1 MENRILAKVKGKE
14 ISLLDVENFIQRLE
28 PQTADQ
34 YRNEEGIKHVL
45 NELINQELFLS
56 DAIERKLD
64 ETDAF
69 KQEIAKAR
77 EFILTQL
84 NINSVMSATKLED
97 DDVRSHFN
105 EDPTKFGKKETADT
119 SHILVDSEELC
130 LELRDKIIS
139 EELSF
144 EETAKQHSSCPSNE
158 HGGTLGSYER
168 GQMVPEYDNVAF
180 KMKVNEISMPVKT
193 QFGYHLIKL
202 NSKTQGE
209 KPVFDKVK
217 DQVKNDLHTKLQRET
232 YLAKVNEMRK
242 KFLVEML

>member
-1 MENRILAKVKGKE
+1 MENRILAKVNGKE

-28 PQTADQ
+28 PQTAAQ
-34 YRNEEGIKHVL
+34 YKNEEGIKHVL
-45 NELINQELFLS
+45 NELINQELFLN

-64 ETDAF
+64 ETEPF
-69 KQEIAKAR
+69 KQEMAKAK

-84 NINSVMSATKLED
+84 NINSVMAATKLKD
-97 DDVRSHFN
+97 DDVRNHFN

-119 SHILVDSEELC
+119 SHILVESEEQC
-130 LELRDKIIS
+130 LELRDKIVS
-139 EELSF
+139 EEISF
-144 EETAKQHSSCPSNE
+144 EYAAKQHSTCPSNE
-158 HGGTLGSYER
+158 RGGTLGSYER

-180 KMKVNEISMPVKT
+180 NLKVNEISMPVKT

-202 NSKTQGE
+202 NSKPPGE

-217 DQVKNDLHTKLQRET
+217 DKVKNDLRSKLQRET